1 MSRFRLVTFRHATL
15 AILAGCLF
23 FCAPDAIG
31 QDVTELSLKA
41 AFIHNFLKFTE
52 WPKDVL
58 APAAPLAVCVLGDA
72 AFGDVLQ
79 NYVKGHPVDGHEI
92 VVSHIASDA
101 KPRLCHLLYVSG
113 ITARQAAQVVVAL
126 NDSPVLTLSDID
138 PFARIGGMAQL
149 YVQDGRIRFRINL
162 DNTKRSRLNF
172 SSRLLSLATLVKD
185 DPNALR

>member
-1 MSRFRLVTFRHATL
+1 MFRFRRVTFRHTAL

-23 FCAPDAIG
+23 LCAADAIG

-52 WPKDVL
+52 WPRDVL
-58 APAAPLAVCVLGDA
+58 APGAPLNACVLGDA
-72 AFGDVLQ
+72 AFGDVLE
-79 NYVKGHPVDGHEI
+79 NYVKGHAVDGHEI
-92 VVSHIASDA
+92 VVSRLAADA

-113 ITARQAAQVVVAL
+113 IAAKQAAQVVAAL
-126 NDSPVLTLSDID
+126 NGAPMLTLSDID

-149 YVQDGRIRFRINL
+149 YVQDGRIRFKVNL
-162 DNTKRSRLNF
+162 DTTKRSHLQF
-172 SSRLLSLATLVKD
+172 SSKLLSLATLVTD

>member
-1 MSRFRLVTFRHATL
+1 MRRFRPVTVRHIAL
-15 AILAGCLF
+15 ASLAGCLLLW
-23 FCAPDAIG
+23 ASDAIG

-41 AFIHNFLKFTE
+41 AFIHNFIKFTE
-52 WPKDVL
+52 WPRDVL
-58 APAAPLAVCVLGDA
+58 APGAPLTACVLGDA
-72 AFGDVLQ
+72 AFGDVLE

-92 VVSHIASDA
+92 VVTRIAADE

-113 ITARQAAQVVVAL
+113 ITARQAAQVLAAL
-126 NDSPVLTLSDID
+126 NGAPMLTLSDID

-149 YVQDGRIRFRINL
+149 YVQDGRIRFRVNL
-162 DNTKRSRLNF
+162 DTTKRSRLNF